1 MNDKLVNS
9 LLIQKDAHTEKS
21 YEMDNFDPKTQVGNY
36 SYTSSR
42 VMKPVY
48 NKYQVQGKPKVF
60 GYYTDWSQ
68 YDGRLDNNF
77 GKADRGAGYDLAN
90 LSLTAFDKIIFG
102 FVGIYGDQGDKVDV
116 INAAAPVQNKNKY
129 EPLFLDPWGDFQA
142 YRNCAQP
149 EEWRQIDVATVTQE
163 NAKGILGGLRDFQQ
177 KAKNVGHDLAL
188 SMSIGGWTMSNIFHE
203 LAASSESRKIFALGV
218 VKLFKQFPM
227 FSEIDIDWEYPNDK
241 GNENPYGPEDG
252 GNYVL
257 LIKELREQLDLA
269 GRSDVKISIAAAAVI
284 AKIVHSKIKELLAV
298 GLYGINLMTYDFFGT
313 PWAPELNH
321 HTNLLPKEPEGDSVE
336 TVINYLIEQGIPSE
350 RINIGYAGYSR
361 NAKNAEIESFSPLKG
376 LYDIQETLTTGTLQ
390 SGTTVW
396 GDLLYNYL
404 DLENQC
410 GRNGFNVYTDQI
422 ADADYL
428 YSPESKL
435 FLSIDS
441 PRTVKAK
448 GEYVVKHNLGAIFT
462 WTIDQDN
469 GVLVNAA
476 REGMGCKIETQVIDM
491 KPFYFKGINVDPK
504 NDKDETEQT
513 DQTDQTDETEKTN
526 HAPKGHIALRVTSG
540 SVVQLSAQTSS
551 DEDGDKLSYQ
561 WTLPAGI
568 VSATTTADVI
578 EITAPEVDTS
588 TDYSFELVVKDAK
601 GVDSEKQRFI
611 LTVVKSGHV
620 KPEPT
625 PGDYPTWVV
634 SGHIYSKGDKVLYKG
649 IKYICIYPHTSNEGW
664 IPGVANTLWN
674 ETV

>member
-1 MNDKLVNS
+1 MNDKVVNS
-9 LLIQKDAHTEKS
+9 LLIQKDVHTEKA

-42 VMKPVY
+42 VMKHVY

-68 YDGRLDNNF
+68 YDGRLDNKF
-77 GKADRGAGYDLAN
+77 DKGDRGAGYDLAN
-90 LSLTAFDKIIFG
+90 LSPTAFDKIIFG
-102 FVGIYGDQGDKVDV
+102 FIGILGDQGEKKNA
-116 INAAAPVQNKNKY
+116 INAAASQQNKNKF
-129 EPLFLDPWGDFQA
+129 EPLFLDPWGDFQS
-142 YRNCAQP
+142 YRNCDQP
-149 EEWRQIDVATVTQE
+149 EDWRPIDIATVTQE
-163 NAKGILGGLRDFQQ
+163 DTKGILGGLRDFQQ
-177 KAKNVGHDLAL
+177 KAKKLGHELAL

-203 LAASSESRKIFALGV
+203 LAASSQSRKIFALGV

-241 GNENPYGPEDG
+241 GNENPFGPEDG
-252 GNYVL
+252 DNYVV
-257 LIKELREQLDLA
+257 LIKELREQLDSA
-269 GRSDVKISIAAAAVI
+269 GRSDVKISIAAAAVVTKI
-284 AKIVHSKIKELLAV
+284 AHSKIKELLAV

-313 PWAPELNH
+313 PWALELNH
-321 HTNLLPKEPEGDSVE
+321 HTNLMPKEPEGDSVD
-336 TVINYLIEQGIPSE
+336 TVINYLIAQGIPSE

-376 LYDIQETLTTGTLQ
+376 LYDTQKTPTTGTLE
-390 SGTTVW
+390 SGSTVW
-396 GDLLYNYL
+396 ADILYNYL
-404 DLENQC
+404 DLEEQC

-435 FLSIDS
+435 FLSIDT

-469 GVLVNAA
+469 GLLVNAA

-491 KPFYFKGINVDPK
+491 KPFYFEGINVDAK
-504 NDKDETEQT
+504 NGKD
-513 DQTDQTDETEKTN
+513 DPDQTDETEKTN

-540 SVVQLSAQTSS
+540 SVVQLSAQASS

-568 VSATTTADVI
+568 VSADTKADVI
-578 EITAPEVDTS
+578 EIKAPEVS
-588 TDYSFELVVKDAK
+588 AATDFSFELVVKDAK
-601 GVDSEKQRFI
+601 GAAAEKQYFV
-611 LTVVKSGHV
+611 LTVVKSQNV
-620 KPEPT
+620 KPDPT
-625 PGDYPTWVV
+625 PKDYPAWVV
-634 SGHIYSKGDKVLYKG
+634 SGHIYSKGDKVIYAG
-649 IKYICIYPHTSNEGW
+649 VKYICINPHTSNSGW
-664 IPGVANTLWN
+664 IPGVAITLWN